1 MIRTIRLAVAF
12 GLLAAL
18 VVGTGTVAAQSGGQH
33 KVLDKQLI
41 GLATPGTI
49 VAGVTGAGHAWQ
61 IEEGNAK
68 LFSDGRVLVNVE
80 GLVLSPEGTQPAANV
95 RIAVS
100 CNGGATA
107 ADIVRSDP
115 FPLSQPEGDTHFNQ
129 WLTLPSPC
137 ATPVIFVTSTGG
149 GWFATTG

>member
-1 MIRTIRLAVAF
+1 MDSPVATRKEPEHMIRTLRLAVAF

-18 VVGTGTVAAQSGGQH
+18 VVGTGTAAAQSAGRH
-33 KVLDKQLI
+33 KVLDKQLV
-41 GLATPGTI
+41 GLPAAFTV

-61 IEEGNAK
+61 LAEGNAK

-80 GLVLSPEGTQPAANV
+80 GLVLFPEGTQPAANV

-107 ADIVRSDP
+107 ADIVRSA
-115 FPLSQPEGDTHFNQ
+115 LSTQCRSR
-129 WLTLPSPC
+129 SPT
-137 ATPVIFVTSTGG
+137 ATCTST
-149 GWFATTG
+149 TG